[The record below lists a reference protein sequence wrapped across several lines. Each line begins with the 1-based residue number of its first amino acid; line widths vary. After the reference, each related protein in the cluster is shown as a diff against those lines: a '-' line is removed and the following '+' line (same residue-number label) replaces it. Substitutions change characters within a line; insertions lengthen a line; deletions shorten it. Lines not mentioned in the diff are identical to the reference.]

1 LPVDLWAVRRHPL
14 VALLGLLLAIVSAV
28 LSGAQ
33 FAYAA
38 APTPPAPALPP
49 PGVPPP
55 GTPGLAPPLGPQAWV
70 VVDAD
75 TGNVVNAADD
85 HTPMRP
91 ASISKVLTAIV
102 ATQYLPANAAV
113 PVSPVAAGTES
124 VNLGMKVGQV
134 WTFTDTLHAMLMLSA
149 NDAATALAERV
160 SGSREAFAAQMDRTA
175 AALRLVD
182 HPIVH
187 DPAGL
192 DDQFSVLGGNVVSAY
207 DLAIIARAALA
218 IPEISQIVD
227 LPEYRFTAP
236 DGVVH
241 VIRNVDRGLGLYPG
255 AVGIKTGYTKAAG
268 NTYMAA
274 ATRNGRTMVAVVLQS
289 PDIYRSA
296 SALLDLGFATPVAR
310 ESRVDHLPAV
320 STSVPAPAAV
330 TTPQP
335 VTPRTTGLAAAP
347 SHDGGFFGG
356 WLRDIAVA
364 VAGAVLVLGIVVV
377 VLRRRAVRRRRSRLG
392 PLAARRY

>member
-1 LPVDLWAVRRHPL
+1 
-14 VALLGLLLAIVSAV
+14 
-28 LSGAQ
+28 
-33 FAYAA
+33 
-38 APTPPAPALPP
+38 
-49 PGVPPP
+49 
-55 GTPGLAPPLGPQAWV
+55 

-102 ATQYLPANAAV
+102 AVQHLPPNAMV

-134 WTFTDTLHAMLMLSA
+134 WGFTDTLHAMLMLSA

-160 SGSREAFAAQMDRTA
+160 SGSREAFVAEMERTG
-175 AALRLVD
+175 AALHLVD
-182 HPIVH
+182 HPVMR

-192 DDQFSVLGGNVVSAY
+192 DDQFSVLGGNFVSAY
-207 DLAIIARAALA
+207 DLAVMARTALA
-218 IPEISQIVD
+218 IPVIREIVD

-241 VIRNVDRGLGLYPG
+241 VIRNVDRGLELYPG
-255 AVGIKTGYTKAAG
+255 AIGIKTGYTKAAG
-268 NTYMAA
+268 NTFMAA
-274 ATRNGRTMVAVVLQS
+274 ATRNGRTMLAVVLQS

-320 STSVPAPAAV
+320 STSAPAPTA
-330 TTPQP
+330 TTEP
-335 VTPRTTGLAAAP
+335 VTHRATGGLVGAP
-347 SHDGGFFGG
+347 AHGAGFFGG
-356 WLRDIAVA
+356 LLRDIVLGVA
-364 VAGAVLVLGIVVV
+364 ATVLVLATVVV
-377 VLRRRAVRRRRSRLG
+377 VLRRRAVRRRRTRLG
-392 PLAARRY
+392 PLATRRY

>member
-1 LPVDLWAVRRHPL
+1 
-14 VALLGLLLAIVSAV
+14 
-28 LSGAQ
+28 
-33 FAYAA
+33 
-38 APTPPAPALPP
+38 
-49 PGVPPP
+49 
-55 GTPGLAPPLGPQAWV
+55 

-91 ASISKVLTAIV
+91 ASISKVLTAII
-102 ATQYLPANAAV
+102 AARHLPPNALV

-160 SGSREAFAAQMDRTA
+160 SGSREAFAVEMDRTA
-175 AALRLVD
+175 AALHLVD
-182 HPIVH
+182 HPVMR

-192 DDQFSVLGGNVVSAY
+192 DDQFSVGGGNLGSAY
-207 DLAIIARAALA
+207 DLAIIARTALA
-218 IPEISQIVD
+218 IPAISQIVD

-241 VIRNVDRGLGLYPG
+241 VIRNVDQGLARYPG
-255 AVGIKTGYTKAAG
+255 AIGIKTGYTKAAG
-268 NTYMAA
+268 NTFMAA

-296 SALLDLGFATPVAR
+296 SALLDQGFATPVAR
-310 ESRVDHLPAV
+310 ESKVDHLPAL
-320 STSVPAPAAV
+320 STSVPAPVNV
-330 TTPQP
+330 TTPRP
-335 VTPRTTGLAAAP
+335 VARRTSGLAVAP
-347 SHDGGFFGG
+347 GHDVGLLGG
-356 WLRDIAVA
+356 WLRGTAVG
-364 VAGAVLVLGIVVV
+364 VAATVLVLGTVAV
-377 VLRRRAVRRRRSRLG
+377 VLRRRAVRRRRSRFG
-392 PLAARRY
+392 PLTTRRY